1 VKNFRPMS
9 EAEIVA
15 ENHLVE
21 EAKRDINR
29 FNVIYDRYF
38 EALFAFIYRRTDDEQ
53 LTDDLVSQT
62 FLKAMQNLSKYEFRG
77 LPISAWLFRIATNEL
92 NKHFNRYKKER
103 IFSLEEDMVRNIIS
117 SENEDENDEKVAIL
131 IKILKEI
138 PTDMME
144 VLELRFFEGKGFKEI
159 SYILDITESGAK
171 MRTYRALDKLKNYFN
186 VKMKDNG

>member
-1 VKNFRPMS
+1 MS

-38 EALFAFIYRRTDDEQ
+38 EVLFAFIYRRTDDEQ

-62 FLKAMQNLSKYEFRG
+62 FLKAMQNLNKYEFRG

-92 NKHFNRYKKER
+92 NKHFNKYKKER
-103 IFSLEEDMVRNIIS
+103 IFSLEEEMVRDIIS

-171 MRTYRALDKLKNYFN
+171 MRTYRALDKL
-186 VKMKDNG
+186 

>member
-1 VKNFRPMS
+1 MKNFRPMS